1 MTTFIVVITV
11 IISIKRMIVKRHLR
25 SERVPRLST
34 ECPHKCSLL
43 TKGENKGADDVF
55 VAPTPLYICQ
65 KGNMLERK
73 IFNFDQKNIFLQFV
87 FQVARSVSKEVVS
100 ISCHN

>member
-1 MTTFIVVITV
+1 
-11 IISIKRMIVKRHLR
+11 MIVKRHLR

-55 VAPTPLYICQ
+55 VAPTLYICQ
-65 KGNMLERK
+65 KEKLSVK
-73 IFNFDQKNIFLQFV
+73 IFNQTLNEILTM
-87 FQVARSVSKEVVS
+87 SSKEAKLSSLLQKTKGTEHMILKLSSNVHVGK
-100 ISCHN
+100 